1 MNDSTIIKPLKSVLK
16 INKILIIVSF
26 CFCLNIFFGIL
37 TNDNKI
43 LLSIE
48 FTIFFI
54 FFIYEIIKKNKLK
67 HSIYVL
73 KDNIILIN
81 NNSYN
86 LKDLSGNLDKHGNL
100 ILNYNNK
107 KIIKINRL
115 TYNFD
120 MLKDKFIKNQ
130 DKVN

>member
-54 FFIYEIIKKNKLK
+54 FFVCEIIKKNKLK

-100 ILNYNNK
+100 ILKYNNK

>member
-1 MNDSTIIKPLKSVLK
+1 MNNSTIIKPLKSVLK

-54 FFIYEIIKKNKLK
+54 FFVYEIIKKNKLK

-81 NNSYN
+81 NDSYN

-100 ILNYNNK
+100 ILSCNDK

-120 MLKDKFIKNQ
+120 ILKDKFIKNQ
-130 DKVN
+130 DRVN